1 MTQQSATPMSLVRVS
16 IVSEGRRLDV
26 GIPGSVPLVE
36 VIPGFAR
43 SLGVLDPTLVHGG
56 YALRRADGGELDP
69 SLSATAQSVH
79 DGDVLTLSRGG
90 LLAEPRVYDDVTEA
104 VLDATAEQHRPWSPL
119 DSSRTALSVSL
130 TFLALCA
137 VLLFS
142 LGPSVALS
150 APLAGG
156 AAAVLLIAAGVLS
169 RMKQVEAAHAFG
181 LAAAVYAGLGGFL
194 AVDADARWG
203 WSLAAAGTAA
213 MVTGVAAMLICRPR
227 AEVHLVG
234 IVWGL
239 IVLVPAL
246 MVGFSPEKLV
256 SAFALTVAIAAAL
269 GNLLPWL
276 AFSSTRIRAIS
287 PQSDQE
293 IFADPEPVD
302 AEAIKARAAAG
313 ARVLVALRLAVGL
326 VVLLA
331 TPVVASSGLAGA
343 ALTTLAFIGMM
354 FQSRQAY
361 ARGAVMVVMTLGA
374 VGLAVTALTVAASQA
389 ERQGL
394 LLGILLGATAILVS
408 VTLLSP
414 RARMGLARAADTVEV
429 LVLVL
434 LLPLGVIT
442 AGWA

>member
-1 MTQQSATPMSLVRVS
+1 MSLVRVS
-16 IVSEGRRLDV
+16 IVSEDRRLDV
-26 GIPGSVPLVE
+26 GVPGSVPLVE

-90 LLAEPRVYDDVTEA
+90 LVADPRVYDDVTEA
-104 VLDATAEQHRPWSPL
+104 VLDATSELHRPWSPS
-119 DSSRTALSVSL
+119 DSTRTALSVSL

-142 LGPSVALS
+142 LGPAVAYS
-150 APLAGG
+150 AVLAGGGAVVLLIAAAVLARLRQIEAGHAFGVAAVVFAGLAGYLALDTDARWGLPIAAAGG
-156 AAAVLLIAAGVLS
+156 AAAA
-169 RMKQVEAAHAFG
+169 
-181 LAAAVYAGLGGFL
+181 
-194 AVDADARWG
+194 
-203 WSLAAAGTAA
+203 
-213 MVTGVAAMLICRPR
+213 TGVVAALVCRPR

-239 IVLVPAL
+239 IVAVPATITA
-246 MVGFSPEKLV
+246 VSPAAAV
-256 SAFALTVAIAAAL
+256 PAFAVTVAIAASL
-269 GNLLPWL
+269 SNLLPWL
-276 AFSSTRIRAIS
+276 AFSSTRIKVIS

-293 IFADPEPVD
+293 IFAEPAPID
-302 AEAIKARAAAG
+302 AEAIRARAAAG
-313 ARVLVALRLAVGL
+313 ARVLVALRLGTGL
-326 VVLLA
+326 LVLLA
-331 TPVVASSGLAGA
+331 TPLVAGSGVAGA
-343 ALTTLAFIGMM
+343 ALTALAFLGMM

-361 ARGAVMVVMTLGA
+361 ARAAVLVVMAVGA
-374 VGLAVTALTVAASQA
+374 VGVAVTALTFALSQTA
-389 ERQGL
+389 HQGT
-394 LLGILLGATAILVS
+394 LLGILLGTTAILVG

-429 LVLVL
+429 LVLAS
-434 LLPLGVIT
+434 LLPLGVLA